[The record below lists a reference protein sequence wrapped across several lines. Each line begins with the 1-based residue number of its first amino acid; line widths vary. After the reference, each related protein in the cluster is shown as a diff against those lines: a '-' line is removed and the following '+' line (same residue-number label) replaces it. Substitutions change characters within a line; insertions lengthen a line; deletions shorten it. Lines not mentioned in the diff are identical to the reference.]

1 MHNNIRNIFLG
12 LILLSGVFSSC
23 AQHIKPTMYQID
35 FNIEEFTPPQ
45 TIADSEVRKAFE
57 DIISVFERAKL
68 GLDSWTVDI
77 VNDRFD
83 AEDKNAENRYNNTLT
98 RVKACEAECRRIID
112 ALGTS
117 ESSLYLRVVLKL
129 SRWVAADSLSTPME
143 EYRFELIY
151 N

>member
-45 TIADSEVRKAFE
+45 TIADPEVRKAFE